1 MKKYIDKPIKTA
13 ADDFLGRKKFAADL
27 AEAISSYNNE
37 DSLVLGLLGPWGSGK
52 TSIINLVEEEMEKS
66 TIDVDSKPILTIR
79 FEPWNISNQDNLIS
93 QFFSA
98 INYKLK
104 NPDINEVVK
113 NTGKVIKAASNTIG
127 FVGKL
132 PIPVF
137 SDVARALE
145 PLLKDYSEVLI
156 GLAKDKSLAE
166 IKLKIENQ
174 LNKLDGKLLIIIDDI
189 DRLNIKEIAQIFQL
203 VKAVADFPNTIYLL
217 SFERDTVVRALANG
231 HVTNG
236 EQYLEKMIQ
245 IPFEVPM
252 APVFKVREKFS
263 EEVLEIIKN
272 DDSIM
277 NDVTTKYFQESLE
290 IVIYPFLEDARKM
303 YRLLALFRFKYDAIG
318 KEVNEIDLLNIC
330 AIEIFNTVLCD
341 WIKKYKDILVG
352 NIDKSYQYDW
362 NEVNIKEYADQLEKY
377 LDLSKLNNKTNK
389 KIIEILFPNSYFE
402 TKERQ
407 SNKNKLGLGMYLE
420 SVFRVGSFKYF
431 DRYFSLSLE
440 TNELTKEELKYYTQE
455 AKKDE
460 VLNFIDYDTQKTE
473 QYMGYILCHT
483 DYLVYDKKRVTE
495 LIGIMLELGSYSLI
509 NGKLKKDAF
518 EEDDLVRA
526 DISPRRYKAKN
537 IIYKLLEKIVNP
549 DTRFCILQQELETAE
564 TPRIEILK
572 ILIGE
577 LEYQYGGSD
586 GTGPKSDKPLL
597 EQDKVKILQKKL
609 QEKMQGG

>member
-1 MKKYIDKPIKTA
+1 MMYIDKPIETA
-13 ADDFLGRKKFAADL
+13 DSDFLGRFKFAKDL
-27 AEAISSYNNE
+27 AKAISSYNDV
-37 DSLVLGLLGPWGSGK
+37 DSLVLGLMGQWGSGK
-52 TSIINLVEEEMEKS
+52 TSIINLLEEEMQKS
-66 TIDVDSKPILTIR
+66 SSNVDSKPILTIR

-93 QFFSA
+93 QFFA
-98 INYKLK
+98 TINYKLK
-104 NPDINEVVK
+104 NQDINETIKKTNTAIIATTNVVK
-113 NTGKVIKAASNTIG
+113 LTGALTLPFISDAARILT
-127 FVGKL
+127 
-132 PIPVF
+132 
-137 SDVARALE
+137 
-145 PLLKDYSEVLI
+145 PLLENYSAVLT
-156 GLAKDKSLAE
+156 GLDKEKNLVE
-166 IKLKIENQ
+166 IKKKIETQ
-174 LNKLDGKLLIIIDDI
+174 LLNMEGKLLFVIDDI

-217 SFERDTVVRALANG
+217 SFERDTVVSALANG

-263 EEVLEIIKN
+263 EKVLEILES
-272 DDSIM
+272 DATRM
-277 NDVTTKYFQESLE
+277 NNVTAKYFQESLE
-290 IVIYPFLEDARKM
+290 IVIFPFLEDARKM

-330 AIEIFNTVLCD
+330 AIEIFNTVLYD

-352 NIDKSYQYDW
+352 NIDKSYQYYW
-362 NEVNIKEYADQLEKY
+362 NENNIKEYADQLEKY
-377 LDLSKLNNKTNK
+377 LVLSKLNVKTNR

-420 SVFRVGSFKYF
+420 SVFRIGSFKYF

-473 QYMGYILCHT
+473 QYMGYILCQP
-483 DYLVYDKKRVTE
+483 DYLVNDKQRVTE

-518 EEDDLVRA
+518 KEDDLVSA
-526 DISPRRYKAKN
+526 DTTPRRYKAKN
-537 IIYKLLEKIVNP
+537 IIYYLLENIVNP
-549 DTRFCILQQELETAE
+549 DTRFSILQQELETAK
-564 TPRIEILK
+564 TPSIEILK
-572 ILIGE
+572 ILIRE
-577 LEYQYGGSD
+577 LEYQYGGCD

>member
-1 MKKYIDKPIKTA
+1 MYIDKPIETA
-13 ADDFLGRKKFAADL
+13 DSDFLGRFKFAKDL
-27 AEAISSYNNE
+27 AKAISSYNDV
-37 DSLVLGLLGPWGSGK
+37 DSLVLGLMGQWGSGK
-52 TSIINLVEEEMEKS
+52 TSIINLLEEEMQKS
-66 TIDVDSKPILTIR
+66 SSNVDSKPILTIR

-93 QFFSA
+93 QFFA
-98 INYKLK
+98 TINYKLK
-104 NPDINEVVK
+104 NQDINETIKKTNTAIIATTNVVK
-113 NTGKVIKAASNTIG
+113 LTGALTLPFISDAARILT
-127 FVGKL
+127 
-132 PIPVF
+132 
-137 SDVARALE
+137 
-145 PLLKDYSEVLI
+145 PLLENYSAVLT
-156 GLAKDKSLAE
+156 GLDKEKNLVE
-166 IKLKIENQ
+166 IKKKIETQ
-174 LNKLDGKLLIIIDDI
+174 LLNMEGKLLFVIDDI

-217 SFERDTVVRALANG
+217 SFERDTVVSALANG

-263 EEVLEIIKN
+263 EKVLEILES
-272 DDSIM
+272 DATRM
-277 NDVTTKYFQESLE
+277 NNVTAKYFQESLE
-290 IVIYPFLEDARKM
+290 IVIFPFLEDARKM

-330 AIEIFNTVLCD
+330 AIEIFNTVLYD

-352 NIDKSYQYDW
+352 NIDKSYQYYW
-362 NEVNIKEYADQLEKY
+362 NENNIKEYADQLEKY
-377 LDLSKLNNKTNK
+377 LVLSKLNVKTNR

-420 SVFRVGSFKYF
+420 SVFRIGSFKYF

-473 QYMGYILCHT
+473 QYMGYILCQP
-483 DYLVYDKKRVTE
+483 DYLVNDKQRVTE

-518 EEDDLVRA
+518 KEDDLVSA
-526 DISPRRYKAKN
+526 DTTPRRYKAKN
-537 IIYKLLEKIVNP
+537 IIYYLLENIVNP
-549 DTRFCILQQELETAE
+549 DTRFSILQQELETAK
-564 TPRIEILK
+564 TPSIEILK
-572 ILIGE
+572 ILIRE
-577 LEYQYGGSD
+577 LEYQYGGCD